1 MIHLVY
7 GNKRDKVLARSAEIV
22 DKARKSNS
30 GALYFKFT
38 EDGFDKAKFEDL
50 IGGQSLFSEKV
61 VVLCDSLL
69 DNAEIY
75 FFVLKKAE
83 DLALSGNLFVFRE
96 GKLNKK
102 ELDALTRDGSK
113 TEDFSTPEDKKGYAG
128 AREVKLRAGYENF
141 NIFGFTDALGAR
153 DKKRA
158 WTLYQKGLRAGL
170 PAEELFWKAIWLFKS
185 VILVSSINKNQKD
198 LEGKLKI
205 KPNTQS
211 NARNFLRNYE
221 KDNLFLEKYKNL
233 VDIYHRFR
241 RGEVEAEMATEQF
254 IINL

>member
-30 GALYFKFT
+30 STLYYKFT
-38 EDGFDKAKFEDL
+38 ENGFDKASFEDL
-50 IGGQSLFSEKV
+50 IGSQSLFFDKV
-61 VVLCDSLL
+61 VVLCDALL
-69 DNAEIY
+69 DNAEIS
-75 FFVLKKAE
+75 FFVSKKAE
-83 DLALSGNLFVFRE
+83 ELAGSSNLFVFRE

-102 ELDALTRDGSK
+102 ELDIFKRDGSK
-113 TEDFSTPEDKKGYAG
+113 TEEFSLPEENRGYAG

-141 NIFGFTDALGAR
+141 NIFGFTDALGER
-153 DKKRA
+153 DKKKA
-158 WTLYQKGLRAGL
+158 WTLYQKGLRAGI
-170 PAEELFWKAIWLFKS
+170 PAEELFWKAIWLFKNIVLISS
-185 VILVSSINKNQKD
+185 VNKNQKD

-205 KPNTQS
+205 KPYTQS
-211 NARNFLRNYE
+211 NSRKFLKNYE

-241 RGEVEAEMATEQF
+241 KGETEAETATEQF
-254 IINL
+254 ILSL